1 MLNVLKSIKNSSKR
15 SIKFTFKKFEFFL
28 TKFINF
34 KKICDSFFNSRS
46 QISACPSYFFLTYS
60 SADFVEKCFR
70 QPYLN
75 TGGVTPKGLYFV
87 NNVPTE
93 SHLVTF

>member
-1 MLNVLKSIKNSSKR
+1 MKSINNSSKR

-28 TKFINF
+28 TKFINLIKF
-34 KKICDSFFNSRS
+34 AIRS
-46 QISACPSYFFLTYS
+46 STLEAKFLHVPLIIFLTYS

-87 NNVPTE
+87 NNVPIE